1 MSYSPIL
8 LPIAICFADSYITF
22 ISPIIGASTNNSIL
36 SLTTIDILI
45 RKIRNCLS
53 VKRYCRIDA
62 TNKMSMTK
70 IASMIVTLVVLPPKI
85 AYLSQ
90 MLPNNYKQKCEHRTD
105 RNFIEE
111 R

>member
-1 MSYSPIL
+1 MTVPIL
-8 LPIAICFADSYITF
+8 LLSAICFADSYITF

-62 TNKMSMTK
+62 TNKISMTK
-70 IASMIVTLVVLPPKI
+70 IANMIVTLVVLPPKNCLLVSN
-85 AYLSQ
+85 AAQQL
-90 MLPNNYKQKCEHRTD
+90 
-105 RNFIEE
+105 
-111 R
+111 